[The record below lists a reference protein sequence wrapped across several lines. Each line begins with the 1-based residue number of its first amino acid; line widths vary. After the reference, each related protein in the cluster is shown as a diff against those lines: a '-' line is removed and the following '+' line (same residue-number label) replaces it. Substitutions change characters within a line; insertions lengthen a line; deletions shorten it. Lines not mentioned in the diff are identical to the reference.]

1 MCYYFYMN
9 KDVIYIEPE
18 DDITDIITKIENSKE
33 KIVALVPPKKAGVFR
48 SAVNIKLM
56 AKSSKVASKT
66 IVLVTVDPS
75 IVKLAASVRIPVTK
89 NLQSAPAIPDADVE
103 IEETTK
109 EEVLDDPDELIEE
122 EIDKAQTSAKQ
133 KDPKEAD
140 AEDEGSEDDEDD
152 DKASAK
158 KKNKGKKEKKSD
170 DTTQKSGNPII
181 NWIKSH
187 KKTTIFGCVSL
198 IALIAVL
205 VWAFTVAPAV
215 DITVGISTEPNN
227 FAEMVTFTTSAT
239 EENVAEGKFYL
250 EEKKLE
256 SVAEV
261 NFEATGQKNNG
272 EKATGTL
279 IIKRNFF
286 MGDSVEINKG
296 SIFTFNG
303 LNYVATESIS
313 LGWSGWGSGSSP
325 SEMKSRAKSCDNAS
339 TAVMDEYC
347 TKSAKINIEAAEG
360 GTAYNIPASS
370 DGWGSVVQVDI
381 KSDGAITGGT
391 DDIIT
396 VVEQGDIEKAKN
408 EMKASN
414 EEENKAKLLSGIGE
428 DVLILEDSF
437 SQDTAAAIATP
448 AAGEEVKDGVTPSL
462 KATTTA
468 TVYVVDK
475 SKLEQFIT
483 EKAKLEDDQKVYEIK
498 NPYIENF
505 VKGDTG
511 YAGKLKAVYAV
522 GPKVTD
528 NDVLEMVKGK
538 GIGDARHDLSSING
552 ITSVTIDTSYPW
564 VSVIPSDSNKITI
577 KMEVKKSDDK
587 ESQQQN
593 SDTKGQ

>member
-1 MCYYFYMN
+1 MWYYFYMN

-170 DTTQKSGNPII
+170 DATQKSGNPII

-187 KKTTIFGCVSL
+187 KKTTVFGCVSL

-239 EENVAEGKFYL
+239 EENVTEGKFYL

-256 SVAEV
+256 SATEV
-261 NFEATGQKNNG
+261 TFEATGEKNNG
-272 EKATGTL
+272 EKATGEV
-279 IIKRNFF
+279 IVYYFFKREGN
-286 MGDSVEINKG
+286 VAINAG
-296 SIFTFNG
+296 SIFTING
-303 LNYVATESIS
+303 LSYVSNKDATLTWSGDDFKNCDNKNNATQITNSGCQIS
-313 LGWSGWGSGSSP
+313 AKVAVTATSAGAKYNIAASNSGWST
-325 SEMKSRAKSCDNAS
+325 
-339 TAVMDEYC
+339 TADVSVY
-347 TKSAKINIEAAEG
+347 
-360 GTAYNIPASS
+360 S
-370 DGWGSVVQVDI
+370 DKAMS
-381 KSDGAITGGT
+381 GGT
-391 DDIIT
+391 DDIIK

-437 SQDTAAAIATP
+437 SQDTAAAVATP

>member
-33 KIVALVPPKKAGVFR
+33 KIIALVPPKKAGVFR

-56 AKSSKVASKT
+56 SKASKAAEKT
-66 IVLVTVDPS
+66 VVLVTVDPS
-75 IVKLAASVRIPVTK
+75 IVKLAAAVRIPVTK
-89 NLQSAPAIPDADVE
+89 NLQTAPVIPTVDTE
-103 IEETTK
+103 IEETMQ
-109 EEVLDDPDELIEE
+109 EEIIDDPDEAIEE
-122 EIDKAQTSAKQ
+122 EIKKTT
-133 KDPKEAD
+133 EAD
-140 AEDEGSEDDEDD
+140 EHKKSDDERQDKEEDD
-152 DKASAK
+152 DDLPVKA
-158 KKNKGKKEKKSD
+158 KGKKEKKSNKGATD
-170 DTTQKSGNPII
+170 AADKSGNPVI
-181 NWIKSH
+181 NWIKAH
-187 KKTTIFGCVSL
+187 KKTTIFGCIGVIVL
-198 IALIAVL
+198 TVAL
-205 VWAFTVAPAV
+205 VWAFTIAPAV
-215 DITVGISTEPNN
+215 DIAVGISTEPNN
-227 FAEMVTFTTSAT
+227 FAEMITFTTNMA
-239 EENVAEGKFYL
+239 EENIGEGKFFL

-272 EKATGTL
+272 KKATGTL
-279 IIKRNFF
+279 IVKRNFF
-286 MGDSVEINKG
+286 MGGSMEINKG

-408 EMKASN
+408 ELKSAN
-414 EEENKAKLLSGIGE
+414 GDENKAKLISSIDGE
-428 DVLILEDSF
+428 ALVLENSF
-437 SQDTAAAIATP
+437 DQETSAAVATP
-448 AAGEEVKDGVTPSL
+448 AAGEEVKDGVKPTL

-468 TVYVVDK
+468 KVFVVDK
-475 SKLEQFIT
+475 SKLEEFIR
-483 EKAKLEDDQKVYEIK
+483 EKAKLEDGQKVYEVK
-498 NPYIENF
+498 DPYVENF

-552 ITSVTIDTSYPW
+552 VTSVTITPSYPW
-564 VSVIPSDSNKITI
+564 VSVVPSDTNKITI
-577 KMEVKKSDDK
+577 KMEVKNNSDK
-587 ESQQQN
+587 EG
-593 SDTKGQ
+593 K